1 MNKKLYRKAIALE
14 NVYDLIIIVLTAL
27 VATISATMLANGMT
41 FAALPLGFA
50 FYVFVTTV
58 INFGWIQTNKSEQ

>member
-1 MNKKLYRKAIALE
+1 MNEKLYRRATAIE

-27 VATISATMLANGMT
+27 VATISATVLANGMI
-41 FAALPLGFA
+41 FAVFPLGFA
-50 FYVFVTTV
+50 FYVFATTV